1 MQIGLHLDLIAQ
13 ILFWTALFL
22 AAHTYLI
29 YPLLV
34 FFVGMIRNREPRN
47 YEFTDLP
54 TVCVAISVY
63 NEETFIAE
71 KLKNLYITDYP
82 TEKTTFLFGSDGS
95 TDGTNDTLR
104 SSDRANVVARLFS
117 HRRGKAAVLNDIVGN
132 SHSEIIV
139 FSDANTMFR
148 PDTVRMLVQPFADP
162 TVGAVCGELVVVS
175 DSQTTG
181 GFGERLYWKLE
192 NMLKTG
198 ESRISSTLGATGA
211 VYAIRKSLFVPL
223 PLDRVVMDDFLI
235 PMGVLKK
242 GFRIVYE
249 PAAIAYERSSNSV
262 EGEFRRRIR
271 IAAGNFNGISE
282 YSSLLA
288 PRNGFLAFALWSHKL
303 LRWVVP
309 FLFLIVLGSTA
320 FAARTSPFFLLV
332 LWVEIAF
339 LFVAILGFILDRL
352 KINAGIFGMP
362 YYFVAINCAMIVGFI
377 RYLFGRQQ
385 PTWEIVR

>member
-1 MQIGLHLDLIAQ
+1 MSPELIAQ
-13 ILFWTALFL
+13 VLFWLALSL
-22 AAHTYLI
+22 VVNTYVI
-29 YPLLV
+29 YPIFV
-34 FFVGMIRNREPRN
+34 FLVGMIRIRKQRSYAYSN
-47 YEFTDLP
+47 LP
-54 TVCVAISVY
+54 TVTVVVSVY
-63 NEETFIAE
+63 NEETVIE
-71 KLKNLYITDYP
+71 DKLKNHEASDYP
-82 TEKTTFLFGSDGS
+82 AEKVSFLFGSDGS
-95 TDGTNDTLR
+95 TDSTNEVLR
-104 SSDRANVVARLFS
+104 RCHGENVVPHLFS
-117 HRRGKAAVLNDIVGN
+117 RRRGKAAVLNDLVN
-132 SHSEIIV
+132 ESQSEIVI
-139 FSDANTMFR
+139 FSDANTSFR

-223 PLDRVVMDDFLI
+223 PLGKVVMDDFII
-235 PMGVLKK
+235 PMGVLKR
-242 GFRIVYE
+242 GFRIVYN
-249 PAAIAYERSSNSV
+249 PDAVAYERPTNSV
-262 EGEFRRRIR
+262 GGEFRRRIR
-271 IAAGNFNGISE
+271 IAAANFNGISE
-282 YSSLLA
+282 YSSLLT
-288 PRNGFLAFALWSHKL
+288 PRKGFVAFALWSHKL

-339 LFVAILGFILDRL
+339 LFMAFLGFVLDRL

-362 YYFVAINCAMIVGFI
+362 YYFVAINCALIVGFI
-377 RYLFGRQQ
+377 RYLFGSQQ